1 MWDEL
6 IMNLEAI
13 ALRSDITE
21 MPKIL
26 EYAKS
31 TKANSKELGFLLI
44 CFYAKL
50 DDSDLELHSY
60 FLNCFHTIGEHALE
74 MKTFD
79 KALDSVTK

>member
-6 IMNLEAI
+6 IMNIEAMMQ
-13 ALRSDITE
+13 RSNLAEI
-21 MPKIL
+21 PKLL

-44 CFYAKL
+44 CLYAKI

-60 FLNCFHTIGEHALE
+60 FLNCFHTIGENALE
-74 MKTFD
+74 MNTFAKT
-79 KALDSVTK
+79 LQNVI